1 MPQQPSR
8 PLRPLPAKDEAIAPS
23 QSPASIETTSADGR
37 ECVDP
42 GDAPSRSYVG
52 VFNPTSQKQAL
63 AQALGLNALERSK
76 ALRGS
81 FMVNVAAAP
90 DVLKLDVK
98 KKFTIKNFGK
108 DLDGSWTVEEILILF
123 GDVLQ
128 MKIWAF
134 KEDAGAPAPQIF
146 GTDAAAFFP
155 PPPTPEPVQ
164 PEPINPPAIAPEK
177 QDKPNPSTLSPEFH
191 QLPDLGI
198 SDADANQFK
207 VSNFTQSPAF
217 TLTDWNAGNFGAG
230 QTLWDT
236 EKKEAIASK
245 KDKFSPEE
253 LPSEMANLI
262 L

>member
-1 MPQQPSR
+1 MPQPSR
-8 PLRPLPAKDEAIAPS
+8 PLRPLPAKEEAIAPS
-23 QSPASIETTSADGR
+23 QSPASIETMPADGR

-134 KEDAGAPAPQIF
+134 KEDAEASAPQIF

-155 PPPTPEPVQ
+155 PPPTPEPVT
-164 PEPINPPAIAPEK
+164 PEQINPPAIAPEK
-177 QDKPNPSTLSPEFH
+177 QAAPDPSALSPEFH
-191 QLPDLGI
+191 QLPDLEI
-198 SDADANQFK
+198 SNADASQFK
-207 VSNFTQSPAF
+207 ISNFTQSPSF
-217 TLTDWNAGNFGAG
+217 ILTDWSAGSFGVG
-230 QTLWDT
+230 QTLWDA
-236 EKKEAIASK
+236 EKKEAIANQ
-245 KDKFSPEE
+245 KDKIPVTD
-253 LPSEMANLI
+253 LPSELANLI
-262 L
+262 ST